1 MTCED
6 KACCTGSP
14 HSEAD
19 SRAVRRLQYISIAWM
34 SLEVILGIGEG
45 IRARSVALTAFG
57 ADSLVE
63 LISALVVLRRFQVG
77 PAGER
82 RAAFLSAILLYI
94 IAVYIVTTS
103 TLGLLVPALRPEASG
118 VGIVLLLIA
127 AIGMPLLGKAKRRL
141 AQSTASAALQA
152 DAAQTSICAYM
163 AWIGL
168 GGLLANAIFHVAW
181 ADSVAALL
189 LLPLVLREANRARRG
204 ELCTCD

>member
-14 HSEAD
+14 HPEVE
-19 SRAVRRLQYISIAWM
+19 SRAVRRLQYVSIAWM
-34 SLEVILGIGEG
+34 SLELVLGIGEG
-45 IRARSVALTAFG
+45 IRARSVTLTAFG

-82 RAAFLSAILLYI
+82 RAAFISAILLYL

-103 TLGLLVPALRPEASG
+103 ILSLLVPSLKPEVTG
-118 VGIVLLLIA
+118 LGIAVLLIA

-141 AQSTASAALQA
+141 AKSTGSAALQA
-152 DAAQTSICAYM
+152 DSAQTSICAYM

-181 ADSVAALL
+181 ADPVAALL

-204 ELCTCD
+204 ELCDC